1 MSDIYPEGS
10 AIDTLEKFAKETKR
24 TIDAKE
30 TPYQSTAVHPV
41 TYHLR
46 KVSIP
51 DTDKKEIFY
60 LSYGNSREYGTYANF
75 SGVFFPINAPLNTVI
90 KVRNRDILDKINPFL
105 SESDFKSDN
114 KNFNKKVVIEENDI
128 FTTQLFF
135 SKTCVQK
142 LIPSIFKHNQALRIG
157 INDVKI
163 DFIEEFKGKSHFGIY
178 ILDDWIVKPEEIEF
192 LFEQIKTLKKLL
204 IF

>member
-10 AIDTLEKFAKETKR
+10 AIDTLEKFAKDTKR

-30 TPYQSTAVHPV
+30 IPYQSTAVHPI
-41 TYHLR
+41 TYHKR

-51 DTDKKEIFY
+51 ESEDREVFY

-75 SGVFFPINAPLNTVI
+75 SGVFFPINAPSSTVI

-105 SESDFKSDN
+105 SESDFKSVN
-114 KNFNKKVVIEENDI
+114 KDFNNKVVIEENDI
-128 FTTQLFF
+128 LTTKSFF
-135 SKTCVQK
+135 GKSKIQN
-142 LIPSIFKHNQALRIG
+142 LIPDIFKHNQALRIG

-163 DFIEEFKGKSHFGIY
+163 DFIDELKEKSHFGIY
-178 ILDDWIVKPEEIEF
+178 LIDDWIVKPEEIEF
-192 LFEQIKTLKKLL
+192 LFDRVKKIKTLLN
-204 IF
+204 I